1 MKPELER
8 RIYVTIMISSAA
20 FMLLWLSVIIY
31 WKYVGRLN
39 PDRSILAYVGLPIL
53 LVAVFLLAYN
63 NLRKMNQSAK

>member
-31 WKYVGRLN
+31 WKYVGLLN

-63 NLRKMNQSAK
+63 NLRKMNRSAK